1 MKQYSSAVLGWV
13 TLILVVAMLACSGA
27 TPTPLSQA
35 PGGQPTSV
43 VILITA
49 TPQEGATPVPPTVE
63 PTAVQSE
70 GCTLNMAY
78 VADVTI
84 PDGTVLAP
92 GATFLKTWRA
102 QNTGTCDWKDG
113 TQLVFADGEQ
123 MRGPA
128 AVSVPVTSPN
138 GTADISVNLTAPATP
153 GRYAGR
159 WRMRS
164 PDGTIYG
171 SLTVVIV
178 LPATPTVTTTALPTP
193 TETPTMT
200 ELYNFH
206 DKASTASWSSIS
218 GTLTFPGSEA
228 DARGFVMFRDDQKL
242 DDGTVYHRVLET
254 HPAWVTG
261 GFIQGVY
268 TVGDIRPGDRFR
280 ARVGFLYAEG
290 MTAGAVTFIIKGGDG
305 TVLGSFGDTRNGAI
319 VNIDLDLAP
328 IAGKTNQIILR
339 VEANNPDG
347 GQDWACWVN
356 PRLFGLR

>member
-1 MKQYSSAVLGWV
+1 MKQHSGIVLGWV
-13 TLILVVAMLACSGA
+13 TVSLVVVMLACSGA
-27 TPTPLSQA
+27 TPTPPSQVL
-35 PGGQPTSV
+35 GDQPTSV

-49 TPQEGATPVPPTVE
+49 TPQSGDTPVPPTVD

-92 GATFLKTWRA
+92 GTAFLKTWRV

-113 TQLVFADGEQ
+113 TQLVLTDGDQ

-128 AVSVPVTSPN
+128 AVSVPVTPPN
-138 GTADISVNLTAPATP
+138 GTADISVNLSAPAAP
-153 GRYAGR
+153 GRYVGR

-178 LPATPTVTTTALPTP
+178 IPATPTVTATALPTP

-218 GTLTFPGSEA
+218 GTLTFPGAET
-228 DARGFVMFRDDQKL
+228 DARGYVMFQDYQKL
-242 DDGTVYHRVLET
+242 DDGTVYRTVLET
-254 HPAWVTG
+254 HPTWVTG
-261 GFIQGVY
+261 GFIQGIY
-268 TVGDIRPGDRFR
+268 TVGDIRSGDHFR
-280 ARVGFLYAEG
+280 AKVGLLYGEG
-290 MTAGAVTFIIKGGDG
+290 ATVGAVTFIVRGGDG
-305 TVLGSFGDTRNGAI
+305 TTLGSFGDTRDGAI

-328 IAGKTNQIILR
+328 IVGKTNQIILR
-339 VEANNPDG
+339 VEANNPDAA
-347 GQDWACWVN
+347 QDWACWVN
-356 PRLFGLR
+356 PRLFGVR